1 MNHLGTV
8 DPQWAWS
15 PYEPGSGNGW
25 SQKQWTHLSRRAGL
39 GAAEDE
45 LKQYAKFS
53 PAELAHHLVTNRSET
68 EAELREYKDLAQSVL
83 ATGDARNLTSRWIH
97 RLLNSPD
104 QLQEKTTLFWHGHF
118 ATSADKVTDPILM
131 LQQNELLRKYALGD
145 FGKLLHEISRD
156 PAMLIY
162 LDSVTNRKNHPNENF
177 AREIMELFCL
187 GEGNYTEK
195 DIRELA
201 KCFTGWEIKQRRYR
215 FNKYQH
221 DYGSKTLFGKS
232 GEFSGD
238 EGVDIVLQQ
247 AAGPEFIVSKLMRF
261 FLFDEPAAPE
271 ALVKPLAKQLR
282 ENDWQIG
289 PVIEMMLSSN
299 LFYSEHVVAQK
310 VRSPI
315 EFSLGFLR
323 SLEGTTNL
331 LELTTDLNDLG
342 QTLFFPPNVKGWDG
356 GRAWINSST
365 LLARANLVRKMLDR
379 KQTRFAGGGLVD
391 LFDKHRLK
399 KPKQIVDWLQARLF
413 AIGIP
418 ADVRNSLVR
427 KIDSGKGDREQ
438 RLRNALHIICT
449 LPEYQ
454 LA

>member
-1 MNHLGTV
+1 MNHLNRI
-8 DPQWAWS
+8 DPAWAWS
-15 PYEPGSGNGW
+15 PYEPGTENGW
-25 SQKQWTHLSRRAGL
+25 SDKQCGHLARRVGF
-39 GAAEDE
+39 GASSNE
-45 LKQYAKFS
+45 LDQFADQS
-53 PAELAHHLVTNRSET
+53 PAELVHSLVNNRSET
-68 EAELREYKDLAQSVL
+68 ETQQKEYQELARSVL
-83 ATGDARNLTSRWIH
+83 ATGDAKNLTSRWIH

-118 ATSADKVTDPILM
+118 ATSAEKVTDPVLM
-131 LQQNELLRKYALGD
+131 LQQNDLLRRNALGD
-145 FGKLLHEISRD
+145 FGEMLHEISRD

-221 DYGSKTLFGKS
+221 DYGTKTIFGKS
-232 GEFSGD
+232 GEFTGD
-238 EGVDIVLQQ
+238 DGVDIVLEQPS
-247 AAGPEFIVSKLMRF
+247 GPEFIVSKLIRF
-261 FLFDEPAAPE
+261 FLFDEPTPPAI
-271 ALVKPLAKQLR
+271 LVKPLAKQLR
-282 ENDWQIG
+282 NNDWQIG
-289 PVIEMMLSSN
+289 PVIETMLTSK
-299 LFYSEHVVAQK
+299 LFYSDNVIAQK
-310 VRSPI
+310 IRSPV
-315 EFSLGFLR
+315 EFSLGLLR
-323 SLEGTTNL
+323 CLEGTTNL
-331 LELTTDLNDLG
+331 LELTADMNDLG

-365 LLARANLVRKMLDR
+365 MLARANLVRKMLDR

-391 LFDKHRLK
+391 LCNKHQLK
-399 KPKQIVDWLQARLF
+399 KPEQIVNWLQKMLLAVE
-413 AIGIP
+413 IP
-418 ADVRNSLVR
+418 ADVRKTLER
-427 KIDSGKGDREQ
+427 KIESGKGNREQ
-438 RLRNALHIICT
+438 RLRNALHMICT